1 MAPIQL
7 SPHFSLE
14 EMIRTKVDL
23 PNQPGDRE
31 LSNLQLLC
39 VKVLEPLRL
48 KLRRP
53 IRVTSGYRSPDVNK
67 AVGGVPSSHHVIGCA
82 ADLVVDDLSP
92 DDVVAALRSIPG
104 IRWTQLIREPSW
116 VHVSYV
122 VGNLKC
128 ETLRAIGTQ
137 EKGYTY
143 TKL

>member
-82 ADLVVDDLSP
+82 ADLVVDDVADPHHLEKVRGLGGVEAARDGEGP
-92 DDVVAALRSIPG
+92 D
-104 IRWTQLIREPSW
+104 
-116 VHVSYV
+116 
-122 VGNLKC
+122 VGC
-128 ETLRAIGTQ
+128 CV
-137 EKGYTY
+137 
-143 TKL
+143 

>member
-1 MAPIQL
+1 MPNIQL

-48 KLRRP
+48 KIRRP
-53 IRVTSGYRSPDVNK
+53 IRVTSGFRSPAVNR

-82 ADLVVDDLSP
+82 ADIVVDDLSP

-104 IRWTQLIREPSW
+104 LRWTQLIREPSW
-116 VHVSYV
+116 VHVSYLPQD
-122 VGNLKC
+122 LKC
-128 ETLRAIGTQ
+128 ETLRFDG
-137 EKGYTY
+137 KTY
-143 TKL
+143 TRI